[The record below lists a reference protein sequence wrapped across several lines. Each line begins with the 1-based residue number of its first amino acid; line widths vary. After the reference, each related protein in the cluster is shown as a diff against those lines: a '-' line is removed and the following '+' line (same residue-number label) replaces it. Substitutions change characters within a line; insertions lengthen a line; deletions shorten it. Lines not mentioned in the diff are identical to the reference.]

1 VCVQLAPASENR
13 MGGGEML
20 AAEGRPNVIAGD
32 RMKPGAS
39 QHAVKKLGREHA
51 RSGPPQGPGKV
62 ALYLQKVHYE
72 RGLGDDQL

>member
-1 VCVQLAPASENR
+1 

-20 AAEGRPNVIAGD
+20 AADGRPNVIAGD

-51 RSGPPQGPGKV
+51 RSGPPRGPDLRSALAADGELQGNISMGHV
-62 ALYLQKVHYE
+62 WRADEHECAVLH
-72 RGLGDDQL
+72 